1 MPKTDSNQTFAE
13 YMTVAE
19 AAELVGV
26 SPWTLRNWDK
36 AGKLKPERH
45 PINGYRIYR
54 REDLEA
60 TLGAGALLGKRK
72 GTLVPNLDWNEFG
85 ASEHF
90 VQFYETDA
98 YLVESVSGFLTPALI
113 AGAGAIAI
121 ATPDHRKRIEKKLE
135 ARGID
140 VSEAVGR
147 GQYVALDAAETLA
160 QFMDGDSPDPERFRK
175 VVGEVIASLAE
186 EWPRVRAFGEMVAL
200 LWEEGNRDA
209 ACRLESLW
217 NALAKEYS
225 FSLFCAY
232 PLSEFSDETDGA
244 PFCEVCKCHSR
255 VIPAESYAALS
266 TPEEQLRAI
275 SILQQKAKALEAEVA
290 QRKQAEQELSDFIEN
305 ALEGLH
311 TVGSDGVIVW
321 ANKAELDLLG
331 YQPDEYIGHHITEF
345 HVDQDVIDDI
355 LRRLL
360 KGENLFNR
368 PARLRCKDG
377 SVKHVLIHSNAYF
390 KGGQFIYSRCFTRDV
405 TEIKQADRDRAM
417 LAAIIESSDD
427 AIVSKTFDGIIRS
440 WNVGA
445 ERLFG
450 YSESEAVGQPIT
462 LIIPPELHQE
472 ERGILERLRRGERIE
487 HYETVRVAKDGKRLD
502 ISLTISPLRNSD
514 GNFIGAS
521 KVARDIT
528 ERKQAEKKL
537 RQSEER
543 YRHLAELLPVGVYT
557 CEAPSGVIT
566 YYNTHAAQLW
576 GRAPRLGEASERF
589 CGSLKLRRL
598 DGTLIPHEECP
609 MAVALRDGQSFR
621 NQDVM
626 VERPDGSRINAL
638 VNIDPILN
646 DSGSVVGAINVFHD
660 TTALKRAEL
669 ALSEQKA
676 NLETLLET
684 LPVGVI
690 IAHDTECR
698 RVSGNR
704 AATELLR
711 VPHDSNLSMS
721 APPGE
726 QLSHLRILKQGQ
738 VIPPENLP
746 MQRAARGEIVRAEEV
761 DHVFDDGS
769 VVHTLVSAQPLYDS
783 DGCLRGAVG
792 SILDVTDLKNA
803 ETALKDADRRKD
815 EFLATLA
822 HELRNPLA
830 PLSNALQVVRMSD
843 DMNASMGELRDL
855 MERQVSHLTR
865 LVNDLMEVS
874 RISRGKIEL
883 RREPVELSAVIRT
896 AIEISQ
902 PLIDEAGHRFKVSVP
917 PEAIF
922 VDADHVRLSQVLT
935 NLLTNAAKYTE
946 SGGLIELAVQPEDRQ
961 AVISVR
967 DTGLGIP
974 REMLPRVFE
983 MFAQMDHTRSREQGG
998 LGIGLALAKHLIEMH
1013 GGRIEARSDGLG
1025 KGSQFIV
1032 RLPLADY
1039 GRGGR
1044 TAEPTSLP
1052 SQPLPAR
1059 KILVVDDTRAA
1070 LFVLDKLL
1078 TAMGQRVR
1086 TVSDAASALESA
1098 RCDPP
1103 DVVISDIG
1111 MPGID
1116 GYELAKQLRQEPRLK
1131 DVVLVA
1137 LTGYGQVSDRQR
1149 AKDAG
1154 FDHHI
1159 VKPVDVSNLQTLLA
1173 AIPSPVSESN

>member
-1 MPKTDSNQTFAE
+1 MPKTDSNQTFGE
-13 YMTVAE
+13 YLTVAE
-19 AAELVGV
+19 AAELIGV

-36 AGKLKPERH
+36 AGKLKPNRH
-45 PINGYRIYR
+45 PVNGYRIYR

-85 ASEHF
+85 ASDHF

-121 ATPDHRKRIEKKLE
+121 ATPDHRKRIEKKLK

-160 QFMDGDSPDPERFRK
+160 KFMDGDSPDPVRFRK
-175 VVGEVIASLAE
+175 VVGEVIARLAE

-209 ACRLESLW
+209 ACRLELLW
-217 NALAKEYS
+217 NDLAKEHS

-232 PLSEFSDETDGA
+232 PLSEFSDEMDGA
-244 PFCEVCKCHSR
+244 PFSEVCKCHSR

-275 SILQQKAKALEAEVA
+275 SVLQQKAKALEAEVA
-290 QRKQAEQELSDFIEN
+290 QRKQAERELSDFIEN

-311 TVGSDGVIVW
+311 TVGPDGTIVW
-321 ANKAELDLLG
+321 ANKAELELLG
-331 YQPDEYIGHHITEF
+331 YQPDEYISHHITEF

-390 KGGQFIYSRCFTRDV
+390 EGGRFMYSRCFTRDV

-427 AIVSKTFDGIIRS
+427 AIISKTFDGIIRS
-440 WNVGA
+440 WNAGA
-445 ERLFG
+445 ERIFG
-450 YSESEAVGQPIT
+450 YSESEAAGQPIT

-472 ERGILERLRRGERIE
+472 ERSILERLRRGERIE
-487 HYETVRVAKDGKRLD
+487 HYETVRVAKDGRRLD

-528 ERKQAEKKL
+528 ERK
-537 RQSEER
+537 
-543 YRHLAELLPVGVYT
+543 
-557 CEAPSGVIT
+557 
-566 YYNTHAAQLW
+566 
-576 GRAPRLGEASERF
+576 
-589 CGSLKLRRL
+589 
-598 DGTLIPHEECP
+598 
-609 MAVALRDGQSFR
+609 
-621 NQDVM
+621 
-626 VERPDGSRINAL
+626 
-638 VNIDPILN
+638 
-646 DSGSVVGAINVFHD
+646 
-660 TTALKRAEL
+660 RAEL
-669 ALSEQKA
+669 ALREQKA
-676 NLETLLET
+676 KLETLLET
-684 LPVGVI
+684 VPVGVI

-698 RVSGNR
+698 KVSGNR
-704 AATELLR
+704 AAAKLLR
-711 VPHDSNLSMS
+711 VPPDSNLSTS

-726 QLSHLRILKQGQ
+726 QPSHLRILKQGQ
-738 VIPPENLP
+738 VMPPEDLP
-746 MQRAARGEIVRAEEV
+746 VQRAARGASVRAEEV
-761 DHVFDDGS
+761 DYVFDDGS

-783 DGCLRGAVG
+783 DGYLQGAVG

-830 PLSNALQVVRMSD
+830 PLSNALQVVRMSG
-843 DMNASMGELRDL
+843 DMNASMGELRDV

-902 PLIDEAGHRFKVSVP
+902 PLIDEARHRLTVTVP

-935 NLLTNAAKYTE
+935 NLLTNAAKYME
-946 SGGLIELAVQPEDRQ
+946 AGGLIELAVRPDDRE

-1013 GGRIEARSDGLG
+1013 GGQIEARSDGLG

-1032 RLPLADY
+1032 RLPVADDC
-1039 GRGGR
+1039 RR
-1044 TAEPTSLP
+1044 QIAEPASLGTL
-1052 SQPLPAR
+1052 PLPAR
-1059 KILVVDDTRAA
+1059 KVLVVDDTRAA

-1086 TVSDAASALESA
+1086 TVPDAASALEAA

-1103 DVVISDIG
+1103 DIIISDIG
-1111 MPGID
+1111 MPGMD
-1116 GYELAKQLRQEPRLK
+1116 GYELARQLRQEPRLK

-1159 VKPVDVSNLQTLLA
+1159 VKPVDVSDLRTLLA
-1173 AIPSPVSESN
+1173 AIPPQPGPLSGIQS